1 MVYNIYM
8 SNNNHAEAKIEQTF
22 LELLSKKPISE
33 ITIKEITKESG
44 LNRNTFYYHYKNIPD
59 VLENII
65 HKMVDEILDSHPA
78 EYYSLED
85 CFVAAISIAKKNKEI
100 INNIYHSSSRA
111 IFERH
116 LWHVC
121 EYSVASFIS
130 SFPEYIIHNTPD
142 EIVVIRDLFKFECF
156 GFAIDWINRG
166 MPDDVTEKIKLLTF
180 RANSLIV
187 GQPA

>member
-1 MVYNIYM
+1 M
-8 SNNNHAEAKIEQTF
+8 SNNHEARAKIEQTF
-22 LELLSKKPISE
+22 LKLLEEKPISE
-33 ITIKEITKESG
+33 ITIKEITKKAG
-44 LNRNTFYYHYKNIPD
+44 VNRNTFYYHYKNIPD
-59 VLENII
+59 VLESITRQ
-65 HKMVDEILDSHPA
+65 MVDEILEKHPSD
-78 EYYSLED
+78 YYSLED
-85 CFVAAISIAKKNKEI
+85 CFLAAISIARENKKI

-130 SFPEYIIHNTPD
+130 SFPEYIINNTPE

-166 MPDDVTEKIKLLTF
+166 MPDDVTEKIKVLTF
-180 RANSLIV
+180 RANSLVV
-187 GQPA
+187 GEKH